1 MAEIADAHFVL
12 QLKRVDELFNAPERN
27 PFSAREVEVLGEAGF
42 DLLWKRMVKR
52 WPRRSALRRVRVQLP
67 PDQLTPDLTEAT
79 RAAWHRYCAAK
90 IEDNRQQRSLIT
102 RKALRLWGYA
112 GLVLLFALGLMFLFF
127 AGPLQFLPVSLRA
140 LLSLLAVYAFAI
152 ANWDSL
158 DSLIFDWAPFVRDN
172 ATYQLIDDLEVI
184 VEPWPASTPSPSP
197 RDHSPA

>member
-1 MAEIADAHFVL
+1 MDETVETQLVL
-12 QLKRVDELFNAPERN
+12 QLKRVDELFRAPQQN

-52 WPRRSALRRVRVQLP
+52 WPRRSALRRVSVQLP
-67 PDQLTPDLTEAT
+67 PDQLSPNLAEST

-102 RKALRLWGYA
+102 RKALRLVGYSL
-112 GLVLLFALGLMFLFF
+112 LVLVFALALLFLFY
-127 AGPLQFLPVSLRA
+127 AGPLQFLPGWLRGI
-140 LLSLLAVYAFAI
+140 LSILAIYAFSLAL
-152 ANWDSL
+152 WDSL

-184 VEPWPASTPSPSP
+184 VEPWPAS
-197 RDHSPA
+197 D